1 MEHPSTPTQNLQRHS
16 QIQGQSSG
24 LGTAFRVLTD
34 ERAAGCVCVCAF
46 VFGWERRDGAAFTEL
61 TEESTDTLSLHLD
74 SIWSETVK
82 LWFSPANNINI
93 SYISKHRFHF
103 P

>member
-34 ERAAGCVCVCAF
+34 ERAAGCVCVRLCSGEKDETALHSQS
-46 VFGWERRDGAAFTEL
+46 WPKNQ
-61 TEESTDTLSLHLD
+61 TDTLSSHLD
-74 SIWSETVK
+74 SIKSETVK
-82 LWFSPANNINI
+82 LWVSPANNINI